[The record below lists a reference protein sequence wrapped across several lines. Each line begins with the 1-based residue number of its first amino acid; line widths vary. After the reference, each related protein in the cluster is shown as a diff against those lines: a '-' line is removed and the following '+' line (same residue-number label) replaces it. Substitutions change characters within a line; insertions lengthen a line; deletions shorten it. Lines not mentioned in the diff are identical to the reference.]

1 MGSLDGKVA
10 FITGA
15 ARGQGRSH
23 AVHLAEQGADI
34 VAVDVCRDHPT
45 IKYHMASEDDL
56 GHTAKLVEE
65 AGSKILTWT
74 ADVRDLKALEEAAQA
89 AVDTFGHIDIVV
101 ANAGVLSFAKTWEMT
116 EEQWSEM
123 IGINLDGVWK
133 TVRATVPHMIAANRG
148 GSIIL
153 TSSTNGK
160 KGYGNMSHYTAS
172 KHGVVGLCKSLA
184 VELSPYMIRVN
195 TVNPTTV
202 NTDMALNESTYR
214 VFMPD
219 EDNPTEQQIKDGFQ
233 SINMLPI
240 PWIEPSDVSGAVV
253 YLASDAARY
262 VTASSMYVDA
272 GTTER

>member
-1 MGSLDGKVA
+1 V
-10 FITGA
+10 
-15 ARGQGRSH
+15 
-23 AVHLAEQGADI
+23 
-34 VAVDVCRDHPT
+34 VAVDICRDLPT

-56 GHTAKLVEE
+56 NHTAKLVQEVGGE
-65 AGSKILTWT
+65 IATFT
-74 ADVRDLKALEEAAQA
+74 ADVRDLNALEEAAQL

-101 ANAGVLSFAKTWEMT
+101 ANAGVLSFAKTWELT
-116 EEQWSEM
+116 EDQWSEM

-133 TVRATVPHMIAANRG
+133 TVRATVPHMIKANRG

-202 NTDMALNESTYR
+202 NTDMALNDSTYR

-219 EDNPTEQQIKDGFQ
+219 EAHPTEEQIRSGFQ

-240 PWIEPSDVSGAVV
+240 PWIEPADVSAAVV
-253 YLASDAARY
+253 YLASNASRY
-262 VTASSMYVDA
+262 VTASSMYIDA
-272 GTTER
+272 GTTEL

>member
-23 AVHLAEQGADI
+23 AVHLAEQGAAI
-34 VAVDVCRDHPT
+34 VAVDVCRDQPT

-56 GHTAKLVEE
+56 NHTAKLVEE
-65 AGSKILTWT
+65 VGGKILTWT
-74 ADVRDLKALEEAAQA
+74 ADVRDLKALQEAAQA
-89 AVDTFGHIDIVV
+89 AVDTFGSIDIVV

-160 KGYGNMSHYTAS
+160 KGYGNMSHYTAA